1 MAPLSEISKK
11 INIIT
16 KTQYHGLK
24 NNQHVFSYIIQIE
37 NHSDQPIRLLRR
49 KWLIKDVLHETRE
62 VEGEGV
68 VGETPTILPSSSFSY
83 NSWCPIISDFG
94 EMSGYYTFINTLS
107 NEEFEVEIPAFNL
120 IAKDLAN

>member
-16 KTQYHGLK
+16 KTQYHGVK

-37 NHSDQPIRLLRR
+37 NHSDQAIKLLRR
-49 KWLIKDVLHETRE
+49 KWLIKDVLHPTRE
-62 VEGEGV
+62 VEGDGV
-68 VGETPTILPSSSFSY
+68 VGETPTILPSESFSY
-83 NSWCPIISDFG
+83 NSWCPINSEFG
-94 EMSGYYTFINTLS
+94 EMSGYYTFVNTLS

-120 IAKDLAN
+120 IPKDLTN